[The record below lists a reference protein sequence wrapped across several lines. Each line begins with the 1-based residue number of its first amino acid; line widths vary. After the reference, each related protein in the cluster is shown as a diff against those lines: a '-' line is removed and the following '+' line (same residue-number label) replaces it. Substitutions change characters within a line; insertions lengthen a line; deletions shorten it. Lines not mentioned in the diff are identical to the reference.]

1 MAKIIDVI
9 MRLQDQ
15 VSGTLGRIRRQMEE
29 TGRMHRRLGSEI
41 SRTGKNIENI
51 GRAMLPMAEGM
62 AGAGALALK
71 TFADFDSTITMAGL
85 KAGATAEEMEQMRKV
100 AAEVGRDFPISAN
113 DAAKAMDSLA
123 ASGLNASQATASLPG
138 IVTAAVA
145 SGEDLGATAD
155 VITSAMSTYKMMT
168 GDVGANAAKV
178 ADIIQMAANR
188 SKLDM
193 DAFGTAMQYA
203 GAPANALGVDI
214 ESLATAMGI
223 MANNGIEASTIG
235 TSLRSTL
242 SRLASPPKEAA
253 KAIALLGLKTKDA
266 SGNFVGL
273 DNIIGQMRTAMNGM
287 NNTQQVALAKA
298 IAGEDAY
305 SGLLALIKTA
315 PSDYKALENAIRNA
329 SGSSKEAFNVMSK
342 TAKGSFMSMLGSVE
356 SLAISVG
363 GLLAPTMKQI
373 TDVIKGAADW
383 INGLDENQKQ
393 MILNV
398 GKAVIGFA
406 AFNMASGKA
415 MGVAGKLVKVYGD
428 IGIAL
433 HGGTIQKP
441 PMYSVRG
448 IARVLP
454 VVCSGLFSIV
464 RVLGGAASSAIVGAV
479 RLLTALRGGIL
490 AVARALITAA
500 IAGGPVVWAIM
511 AIAAAAALIYANW
524 DAIGPYFRNL
534 FNGIVNFING
544 PFASAWNAAWDGIV
558 SFFSGIFSGIE
569 GVCSSVMNGIKSAI
583 NSVISGI
590 NGISVDIPDWVPR
603 VGGGH
608 LGFNIPMLY
617 KGTPNWRG
625 GPAVINDRGGEVV
638 DLPSG
643 ARVIPHEQ
651 SMNQAYRQG
660 KMAGANSGGASIT
673 VNIYNP
679 QINNQ
684 GDIREFA
691 RKVAEQIHY
700 EMEKEAINSTVGAI

>member
-29 TGRMHRRLGSEI
+29 TGRMHRRLGGEI
-41 SRTGKNIENI
+41 SRTGRNIENI

-100 AAEVGRDFPISAN
+100 AAEIGRDFPISAN
-113 DAAKAMDSLA
+113 DAAKAMDRLA

-145 SGEDLGATAD
+145 SGEDFGATAD

-193 DAFGTAMQYA
+193 AAFGTAMQYA

-214 ESLATAMGI
+214 ESLATAMGV

-253 KAIALLGLKTKDA
+253 NAIALLGLKTKDA
-266 SGNFVGL
+266 SGDFVGL
-273 DNIIGQMRTAMNGM
+273 DNIIGQMRTAMSGM

-329 SGSSKEAFNVMSK
+329 SGSSKEAFNVMNK

-356 SLAISVG
+356 SLAISIG

-398 GKAVIGFA
+398 GKAVIGFV
-406 AFNMASGKA
+406 AFNMAAGKA
-415 MGVAGKLVKVYGD
+415 IGVAGKLVKVYGD

-433 HGGTIQKP
+433 HGGTIQNRLL
-441 PMYSVRG
+441 MYSVRG
-448 IARVLP
+448 LARVLP
-454 VVCSGLFSIV
+454 VVGSGLFSIV
-464 RVLGGAASSAIVGAV
+464 KVLGSCIFSYRRSSAASDGAQ
-479 RLLTALRGGIL
+479 RRNSGSGKSTCYCRHC
-490 AVARALITAA
+490 RR
-500 IAGGPVVWAIM
+500 AGGVGYHGHCGGRRI
-511 AIAAAAALIYANW
+511 
-524 DAIGPYFRNL
+524 NL
-534 FNGIVNFING
+534 
-544 PFASAWNAAWDGIV
+544 
-558 SFFSGIFSGIE
+558 
-569 GVCSSVMNGIKSAI
+569 CK
-583 NSVISGI
+583 
-590 NGISVDIPDWVPR
+590 
-603 VGGGH
+603 
-608 LGFNIPMLY
+608 L
-617 KGTPNWRG
+617 
-625 GPAVINDRGGEVV
+625 
-638 DLPSG
+638 
-643 ARVIPHEQ
+643 
-651 SMNQAYRQG
+651 
-660 KMAGANSGGASIT
+660 
-673 VNIYNP
+673 
-679 QINNQ
+679 
-684 GDIREFA
+684 
-691 RKVAEQIHY
+691 
-700 EMEKEAINSTVGAI
+700 